1 MLYKSPRR
9 RHRCHYVSFASKEVE
24 VRKER
29 NKKTPL
35 SIWNPVWNRRIWRK
49 SKAEEDPKLL
59 KSHHHWKTKAYLK
72 TKKKLDKYHLDKLPL
87 FQNKVEIE
95 SLKKPETS
103 QEKKNIQNI
112 MYVLFGIL
120 IDVWKSKSISC
131 SLEKKKKI
139 EERSSAN
146 WWKLDARSETTR
158 GKCKVLGSSFQ
169 QTSTVKHVIPYQ
181 NRPSPTSLCHSEHFS
196 PFFANLICWE
206 NQRLYFFSR

>member
-1 MLYKSPRR
+1 MLYKSPCR

-35 SIWNPVWNRRIWRK
+35 SIWSPVWNRRIWRK

-72 TKKKLDKYHLDKLPL
+72 TKKKLDKNHLDKLPL
-87 FQNKVEIE
+87 FQNKVE
-95 SLKKPETS
+95 KKTTNFS
-103 QEKKNIQNI
+103 RKKNIQTIIN
-112 MYVLFGIL
+112 VLFGIL

-146 WWKLDARSETTR
+146 WWKLDARSENYKR
-158 GKCKVLGSSFQ
+158 KV
-169 QTSTVKHVIPYQ
+169 
-181 NRPSPTSLCHSEHFS
+181 
-196 PFFANLICWE
+196 
-206 NQRLYFFSR
+206 